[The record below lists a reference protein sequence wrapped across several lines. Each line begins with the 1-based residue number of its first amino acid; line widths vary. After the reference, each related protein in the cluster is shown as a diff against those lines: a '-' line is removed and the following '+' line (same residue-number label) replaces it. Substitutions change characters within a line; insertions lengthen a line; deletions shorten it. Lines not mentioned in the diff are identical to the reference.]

1 MSYKSENR
9 HAKLDVIN
17 DVLNRVNMDG
27 DRNSNPEKGTLAYK
41 AQLQMTRDKL
51 MRKHHDKMCQKQ

>member
-17 DVLNRVNMDG
+17 DVLNRLNVDG
-27 DRNSNPEKGTLAYK
+27 DRKGNPEKGTLAY
-41 AQLQMTRDKL
+41 
-51 MRKHHDKMCQKQ
+51 